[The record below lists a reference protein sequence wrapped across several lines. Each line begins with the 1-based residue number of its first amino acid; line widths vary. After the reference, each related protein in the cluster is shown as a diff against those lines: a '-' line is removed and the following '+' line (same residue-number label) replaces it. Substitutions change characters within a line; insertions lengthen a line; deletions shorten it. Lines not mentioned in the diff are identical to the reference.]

1 MQLEVL
7 MSTMHL
13 DDTQALIDRSG
24 LSGDAVV
31 VNQCGGPDQ
40 VIVHSQDPQITR
52 VDSAQVGLSRS
63 RNLALA
69 TASADICLLAD
80 DDEVFV
86 STYEDRILT
95 TFADRPHDDVIA
107 FTVNFRESLRKPPLR
122 ASSVRRLDLMKLSS
136 VQLAFRRD
144 RVLESGV
151 RFDCEFGAGSTF
163 NMGEEFIFLSDLARR
178 GLRIAAVPL
187 EIAHLEE
194 RASTWF
200 TGFDDAFFRARG
212 ASFARAQPTL
222 APLLVTQWALRKRS
236 LFSKSSPPSDALRLM
251 LQGVDEWRNGR
262 A

>member
-1 MQLEVL
+1 MRLEVL

-13 DDTQALIDRSG
+13 DSTQGLIDRSG

-31 VNQCGGPDQ
+31 VNQCEGPEQ
-40 VIVHSQDPQITR
+40 VIEHSNDPRVIR
-52 VDSAQVGLSRS
+52 VDSTDVGLSRS

-69 TASADICLLAD
+69 TASADVCLLAD

-86 STYEDRILT
+86 STYEDRVLS
-95 TFADRPHDDVIA
+95 TFADRPYDDVIA

-122 ASSVRRLDLMKLSS
+122 ARSVRRLDLMKLSS

-194 RASTWF
+194 RTSTWF
-200 TGFDDAFFRARG
+200 TDYDDGFFRARG

-236 LFSKSSPPSDALRLM
+236 LFAESSRSSDALRLM
-251 LQGVDEWRNGR
+251 LRGVSEWRNGR
-262 A
+262 G